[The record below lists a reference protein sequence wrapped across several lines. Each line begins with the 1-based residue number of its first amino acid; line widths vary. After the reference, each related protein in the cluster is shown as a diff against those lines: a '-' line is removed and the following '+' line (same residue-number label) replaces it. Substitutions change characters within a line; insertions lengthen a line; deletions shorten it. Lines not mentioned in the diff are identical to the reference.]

1 MGKSL
6 PGLIRIEKGSV
17 CASACHFSHMEK
29 GAVFMYLK
37 SVKFIVILSLL
48 TLTACYESPGISY
61 HEPGKYKGPKD
72 PLLELQR
79 SPDQQEALR
88 KRFALVQTDR

>member
-1 MGKSL
+1 
-6 PGLIRIEKGSV
+6 
-17 CASACHFSHMEK
+17 
-29 GAVFMYLK
+29 MYLK
-37 SVKFIVILSLL
+37 GAKFIVVLILLVLS
-48 TLTACYESPGISY
+48 ACYESPGISY
-61 HEPGKYKGPKD
+61 HEPAQYKGPND